1 MTFIVSD
8 IVHSGV
14 SNFTDLSPSANI
26 DQGESGS
33 GYEGDID
40 LRAASPLYL
49 YGKYKLEVVIKWAC

>member
-8 IVHSGV
+8 IVEAGESH
-14 SNFTDLSPSANI
+14 FTDTSPSANM
-26 DQGESGS
+26 DQAESGS